1 MQKKYESNINIK
13 QQENGTNTKH
23 SRNEC
28 RRVKQRI
35 VMTFRRGSDIH
46 FVRAG
51 ESTIKHSIGYT
62 FLTFFFGWWG
72 FPWGPIYTIG
82 SIFTNLT
89 GGKDVTQ
96 EIIYSLN
103 VEQPTSSVTN
113 AKTGLSLSENDT
125 RETEE
130 ELLKR
135 RAEKEDHS
143 RFMPQ

>member
-1 MQKKYESNINIK
+1 
-13 QQENGTNTKH
+13 
-23 SRNEC
+23 
-28 RRVKQRI
+28 
-35 VMTFRRGSDIH
+35 MTFRRGSDIH